1 MQKKR
6 NTAIFIDG
14 ENIPAKKAAI
24 IMNEAKKRGVIDSAK
39 VYGLQRDMATRQWSK
54 IAKSMDIMKDIRLCG
69 GPSKNKV
76 DKKIKR
82 DTIHDISNATN
93 VDIVIIASSDHGY
106 LDNINKLRAMGKRVV
121 VMGEAKTPNNLRKA
135 CNEFVL
141 I

>member
-14 ENIPAKKAAI
+14 ENIPAKKAEI
-24 IMNEAKKRGVIDSAK
+24 IMEEARKIGVIDSAK
-39 VYGLQRDMATRQWSK
+39 VYGLQKDKATRQWSQV
-54 IAKSMDIMKDIRLCG
+54 AKSTTEMKDIRLCG
-69 GPSKNKV
+69 KPSKNKV
-76 DKKIKR
+76 DKKIMK
-82 DTIHDISNATN
+82 DTIREVGISAN

-106 LDNINKLRAMGKRVV
+106 SENIRNLRAMGKRVV
-121 VMGEAKTPNNLRKA
+121 VIGEAKAPKSLRQA

>member
-14 ENIPAKKAAI
+14 ENIPAKKATI
-24 IMNEAKKRGVIDSAK
+24 IMSEAKKRGVIDSAK

-76 DKKIKR
+76 DLMFGFEGNKDKDKVLDPEEINCMM
-82 DTIHDISNATN
+82 DMILESTLQ
-93 VDIVIIASSDHGY
+93 
-106 LDNINKLRAMGKRVV
+106 LDNEV
-121 VMGEAKTPNNLRKA
+121 RKEKMLVIL
-135 CNEFVL
+135 NVL
-141 I
+141 IVLVKSMN